1 MYLHFS
7 AHPAATNHTPS
18 HTFFHHHLTNFSST
32 AHPPLYSPSL
42 IIQSQPISSHSLIP
56 RTIPPNLVSQ
66 QLINQQSNHK
76 LPPTS
81 YHHHSFLLKP
91 TSLTSFF
98 PSLLIY
104 TLLWCKKNR
113 SQSLAPREWSYDI
126 LEILTK
132 THYTRL
138 WKIDM

>member
-1 MYLHFS
+1 MHLVTQLFPEFPLFNASSSHK
-7 AHPAATNHTPS
+7 P
-18 HTFFHHHLTNFSST
+18 HTFTYLSP
-32 AHPPLYSPSL
+32 PPLNQLLIKRTSPTSLSPSL

-66 QLINQQSNHK
+66 QPTNQQSNHK

-81 YHHHSFLLKP
+81 YYHHSFLLKP

-104 TLLWCKKNR
+104 TLLWCKKKPVAELGATGVVLR
-113 SQSLAPREWSYDI
+113 
-126 LEILTK
+126 
-132 THYTRL
+132 
-138 WKIDM
+138 